1 MAGIINKPLAL
12 FRRPESPRPLHTRW
26 GDVGIS
32 VPTEGSWNQYDNPHR
47 LTEESQ
53 VYGPGFVPEHQPFER
68 TARVNRT
75 SNKSKNNCETEEE
88 EYANEERDRSSST
101 NSSSIN
107 RRNSLSLG
115 SLRPGRLSVRLASRP
130 KQLRGETRAEREAQ
144 KRDSQRS
151 DFAYKPIQQNYTAEI
166 TECPKRSESPSFKY
180 IPTNGR
186 YLEDIPASSPGP
198 RSQSAMSH
206 RSSHSGRDS
215 LTESL
220 EERDRVFV
228 RRGSHQ
234 EDDHHSL
241 RSVMSDASDGS
252 SSHRNY
258 GLPPRRRT
266 SPFVPADRRRA
277 SLLKPMTMA
286 MVPDPE
292 DLYE

>member
-47 LTEESQ
+47 STEESQ
-53 VYGPGFVPEHQPFER
+53 VYGPGFVPEHQSFDR
-68 TARVNRT
+68 TARINRT
-75 SNKSKNNCETEEE
+75 SNNNKNNCETEEE
-88 EYANEERDRSSST
+88 EYAKDERDRSPST
-101 NSSSIN
+101 NSTSIN

-130 KQLRGETRAEREAQ
+130 KQLRGETRTERETQ

-151 DFAYKPIQQNYTAEI
+151 EFAYKPIQQNYTAEI
-166 TECPKRSESPSFKY
+166 TEAPKRSESPSFKY
-180 IPTNGR
+180 IPTSGR

-198 RSQSAMSH
+198 RSQSVMSH

-234 EDDHHSL
+234 EEDRRSL

-252 SSHRNY
+252 SSRRNY